1 LESGGNARLSLQLVL
16 VSFSRIAALTAP
28 VDAAIPRALATVAPM
43 LNACIALMTE
53 AAKVKDAATFEPF
66 IAHVLQRLGESH
78 STPMLLVG
86 GWRGLQSEATLVHV
100 IEQQRNTAS
109 VTTLAT
115 GAGLEYHPMTP
126 CDTDATPPK
135 VKYATSLRVDDVRLE
150 RVHSPA
156 FWTMMLAQWL
166 REDGS
171 EYHRVEMIYDV
182 LLPWLVAPRALSA
195 AAAAA
200 AAADPAIVFRTPQRS
215 GTDAWRAIV
224 EAFRYCLRRFGG
236 LSQVQ
241 WKRVSLALQQ
251 ALLERAT
258 ADLVARIARHVP
270 PTPTLASAVAAL
282 PSLVTTD
289 VPAAAAEEV
298 LQLSATDVRVLRFA
312 CEHMARRVIKAHAIG
327 LIDEATL
334 HAARRYLESLD
345 ALVHALP
352 RDSATSG
359 GLPPTLQASLT
370 TVSQPYPGCYLL
382 ALKSDD
388 ARAGAPSAVPAP
400 TLADLLAV
408 PSRVRTFEEAVGAL
422 VRADGAVEELIART
436 RDTTTSSRL
445 QLQLQAIALID
456 ELFLRVLPQPIAA
469 GSARAEQCV
478 WRSAAVLRQLQQVAL
493 QRTHRLTLVYASLW
507 QVVERPT
514 RAHDAQ
520 RSLTAL
526 CMLAVFDAVVRVR
539 AVDGALPLSEL
550 MWDEGGFRVATER
563 CQNHRP
569 LAVVA
574 ETMQL
579 LDPVSLEARAV
590 VLEYFADQE
599 RTCRHTIFDLRQPD
613 KIELRKHG
621 ATVLFLRRFMER
633 VGFELIPRNAPNR
646 PSEIEAL
653 ANWFCS
659 ERTALADEHPEFHAL
674 RDMAT
679 LCKFLATMET
689 RETEQMRRRHA
700 MREYQPWRLSFDD
713 AAQSRRAFFAA
724 AHDSARPLLWE
735 ATNFRGQDLSI
746 ADLRVVGFGDRE
758 LLFGEGPVVQS
769 PIDATKLIGAPLP
782 SEDDVLHADALPDFG
797 QTLSREETEQLLA
810 YLTVNY
816 IRVPLVLGFFAS
828 HDRVTY
834 LFNEQLR
841 DVLRAALF
849 EPAAFCA
856 EDDRRVAIT
865 RVPVRRT
872 ALQQRQL
879 EIDQRM
885 FANPNDERT
894 RDELR
899 ALGTS
904 HGLLLNELR
913 YAPAAVLEPLMA
925 MLAAVEPLAN
935 SSVHSLDAS
944 FVLFL
949 IELAIDVHVFVRH
962 VLDAGADG
970 AAAPLRA
977 LERPLHA
984 FLHSTAAPILDRW
997 LGEAE
1002 RANDLA
1008 SASCVHAFKALLW
1021 SGVADADIDVGSL
1034 LGSVAYVRNWHGFG
1048 MGQNRSDLIWDSP
1061 DALNDPQSRLL
1072 RFLQAQGIDTSRM
1085 TKESLETYMNDAN
1098 KPLFLHVGR
1107 DVIRAPRLLKASDVD
1122 ATRLPPAD
1130 VPEWRVFELMQRKRR
1145 LVVARLAALSG
1156 DALDAT
1162 LRGVVRTA
1170 LRADDFEYSGWAA
1183 QSVAGR
1189 YVAREAALTLDAQS
1203 GELLWRNDALKPV
1216 PDSMSRFGDFEALFG
1231 RQTLHVGVVR
1241 RQEHRFWVHVVG
1253 TAFDLQ
1259 EWDKPPHDDQGVG
1272 IPRALPPDPDPAQA
1286 AAAASSALSQICLRC
1301 GAVGRCWA
1309 CEACTF
1315 VNCNAGMAPTTPCQM
1330 CGRPRGGE
1338 AAAQAQQQQQLQQQ
1352 RRRRP
1357 GEEEAPPA
1365 PPIERAEYNGVRFD
1379 RKFDPYSEAP
1389 HEHASEQWV
1398 VDLLKPVLLAA
1409 YPPEP
1414 AESRMQ
1420 YAVLWPRAPLGDGAS
1435 VARLIGCDGVGKAD
1449 ATWKEFVVMRHRR
1462 VLLVYNLLSH
1472 GRRMYRSLVY
1482 ASDARFSLHSL
1493 PPSLASKA
1501 SRVSA
1506 LRNAAG
1512 DLKKKRTADE
1522 SLVIVRRNAA
1532 LGGNETYVPPR
1543 LLQGIVPSV
1552 LLEAFRF
1559 WQGDDQLLR
1568 GEPLQDEGEWFGYR
1582 LELSLAACDD
1592 GTNDWAVT
1600 VVRRP
1605 TAAPVTPIAVGE
1617 AAAVAVNAQ
1626 QLQRSTSIDQLATAA
1641 QGDEEA
1647 DRLMLLG
1654 FSRSACRLAMRR
1666 NEHDSDAAASW
1677 LLDDANLPE
1686 IIAAGMF
1693 DEEPQQQSPQQQRDA
1708 QPQQVPSSP
1717 SAATPMATDA
1727 AAAAAAS
1734 ASSLPLSLASSMLF
1748 ESSDGTAPNV
1758 ADLVLLN
1765 LLDTPAHEGTESA
1778 LYRLATLLSRI
1789 EDLSHVLCWTTSAS
1803 AATRLRM
1810 SASSSDLQAL
1820 DGELCNISVIE
1831 LPRLKLRLQ
1840 PQRVD
1845 GGSSVR
1851 LCLLD
1856 HAGWFVS
1863 DAGEQRDSRPGMRAL
1878 DELIGGIE
1886 QCLLVENDAG
1896 ELAILVPNHDMY
1908 RPRVRGEPFSVELV
1922 GDRSSMG
1929 WQSVMDSRYYMYGV
1943 HTSNTFLHAP
1953 TLAARLYLCVLFLL
1967 TRQYA
1972 RVFAL
1977 LEACDVDT
1985 DFTAEERWVFA
1996 QLARAADDSHPDAHA
2011 CRLRATLAVL
2021 HSDNEQ
2027 PWQTH
2032 VELDQYLA
2040 KLAHVSAQC
2049 RLAHEDEL
2057 TVLYHCKVAT
2067 PALKYRLECLRAAAS
2082 GAPRVLLQPKA
2093 PRPGGQPWFKLQQL
2107 SMRYIEQYGTNVSTL
2122 RYKPPADPLPS
2133 DKVVA
2138 LVWDDEVLCDE
2149 ESGANRQLG
2158 FLFVYELV
2166 TRAPPADAVQPRL
2179 HGVDGRAA
2187 GARLPPEAGAL
2198 GQGGGRRG
2206 RDRARRLAAARRA
2219 RRRAHRHGAHLVA
2232 RGAARRA
2239 VGAHA
2244 RRRPQRLLAA
2254 GPQQQR
2260 QGVSRPAAGRAAA
2273 VAHRRRR
2280 ARRASRRCARGRR
2293 RRALAAT
2300 APEREVDVAAAA
2312 AAQRWPAAPR
2322 LSRHGARARA
2332 AGAGARRAER
2342 RPRLR
2347 RLPTCR

>member
-1 LESGGNARLSLQLVL
+1 VLLIKNKKKYDFFFLTSIQFISFHLYIYLSFYLFTFSLFCLDLFTVSSGQQQQNQQEERPPPFFRFPPFVASVADSFIGGSELESGGNARLSLQLVL

-43 LNACIALMTE
+43 LNACIALMVE

-78 STPMLLVG
+78 STPMLVVG

-100 IEQQRNTAS
+100 IEQHQQQRTAS
-109 VTTLAT
+109 FTTLAT
-115 GAGLEYHPMTP
+115 GAGLEYHSMTP

-135 VKYATSLRVDDVRLE
+135 VKYATSLRVDDVPLDRI
-150 RVHSPA
+150 HSPA
-156 FWTMMLAQWL
+156 FWTMILAQWL

-195 AAAAA
+195 AAATAA
-200 AAADPAIVFRTPQRS
+200 GADPAIVYRTPQRS
-215 GTDAWRAIV
+215 GTDAWRAVV

-236 LSQVQ
+236 LSQLQ

-258 ADLVARIARHVP
+258 ADLVARFARHVP
-270 PTPTLASAVAAL
+270 PTPALTDSVAAL
-282 PSLVTTD
+282 PSIVTTD

-327 LIDEATL
+327 LISEATL
-334 HAARRYLESLD
+334 HAARRYIESLD
-345 ALVHALP
+345 ALVYALP

-478 WRSAAVLRQLQQVAL
+478 WRSASVLRQLQQVAL

-539 AVDGALPLSEL
+539 AVDGSLPLSEL

-579 LDPVSLEARAV
+579 LDPVALAARAV

-633 VGFELIPRNAPNR
+633 VGLELIPRNAPNR

-724 AHDSARPLLWE
+724 SHDSARPLLWE
-735 ATNFRGQDLSI
+735 ATNFRGQDMSI

-769 PIDATKLIGAPLP
+769 PIDSTKLIGAPLP

-962 VLDAGADG
+962 VLDGADSG
-970 AAAPLRA
+970 NETLRA

-984 FLHSTAAPILDRW
+984 FLHVTAAPILDRW

-1021 SGVADADIDVGSL
+1021 SGVADTDIDVGAL

-1061 DALNDPQSRLL
+1061 DAVNDPQSRLL

-1122 ATRLPPAD
+1122 VTRLPPAD

-1145 LVVARLAALSG
+1145 LVVARLAALSA
-1156 DALDAT
+1156 DALDAA

-1170 LRADDFEYSGWAA
+1170 LRADDFEYRGWAA

-1259 EWDKPPHDDQGVG
+1259 EWDKPPHEDQGVG

-1286 AAAASSALSQICLRC
+1286 AAAASALTQICLRC

-1338 AAAQAQQQQQLQQQ
+1338 AAAQAAQSQQ

-1365 PPIERAEYNGVRFD
+1365 PPIERAEYNGVRYD

-1389 HEHASEQWV
+1389 HEHASEQWA

-1414 AESRMQ
+1414 AESRLQ

-1559 WQGDDQLLR
+1559 WQGDDQMLR

-1592 GTNDWAVT
+1592 GANDWAVT

-1626 QLQRSTSIDQLATAA
+1626 QLQRSTSIDQLATVA

-1666 NEHDSDAAASW
+1666 NEFDSDAAASW

-1693 DEEPQQQSPQQQRDA
+1693 DEEPQSQQPQQSPQH
-1708 QPQQVPSSP
+1708 VPSSP
-1717 SAATPMATDA
+1717 SAASTAMPMATDQA
-1727 AAAAAAS
+1727 A

-1748 ESSDGTAPNV
+1748 ESTRRHRAQRRRLGA
-1758 ADLVLLN
+1758 AE
-1765 LLDTPAHEGTESA
+1765 PARH
-1778 LYRLATLLSRI
+1778 
-1789 EDLSHVLCWTTSAS
+1789 
-1803 AATRLRM
+1803 
-1810 SASSSDLQAL
+1810 
-1820 DGELCNISVIE
+1820 
-1831 LPRLKLRLQ
+1831 
-1840 PQRVD
+1840 
-1845 GGSSVR
+1845 
-1851 LCLLD
+1851 
-1856 HAGWFVS
+1856 
-1863 DAGEQRDSRPGMRAL
+1863 
-1878 DELIGGIE
+1878 
-1886 QCLLVENDAG
+1886 
-1896 ELAILVPNHDMY
+1896 
-1908 RPRVRGEPFSVELV
+1908 
-1922 GDRSSMG
+1922 
-1929 WQSVMDSRYYMYGV
+1929 
-1943 HTSNTFLHAP
+1943 
-1953 TLAARLYLCVLFLL
+1953 
-1967 TRQYA
+1967 
-1972 RVFAL
+1972 
-1977 LEACDVDT
+1977 
-1985 DFTAEERWVFA
+1985 
-1996 QLARAADDSHPDAHA
+1996 
-2011 CRLRATLAVL
+2011 
-2021 HSDNEQ
+2021 
-2027 PWQTH
+2027 
-2032 VELDQYLA
+2032 
-2040 KLAHVSAQC
+2040 
-2049 RLAHEDEL
+2049 
-2057 TVLYHCKVAT
+2057 
-2067 PALKYRLECLRAAAS
+2067 
-2082 GAPRVLLQPKA
+2082 
-2093 PRPGGQPWFKLQQL
+2093 
-2107 SMRYIEQYGTNVSTL
+2107 
-2122 RYKPPADPLPS
+2122 
-2133 DKVVA
+2133 
-2138 LVWDDEVLCDE
+2138 
-2149 ESGANRQLG
+2149 
-2158 FLFVYELV
+2158 
-2166 TRAPPADAVQPRL
+2166 
-2179 HGVDGRAA
+2179 A
-2187 GARLPPEAGAL
+2187 GARG
-2198 GQGGGRRG
+2198 
-2206 RDRARRLAAARRA
+2206 
-2219 RRRAHRHGAHLVA
+2219 HR
-2232 RGAARRA
+2232 
-2239 VGAHA
+2239 VGAV
-2244 RRRPQRLLAA
+2244 PP
-2254 GPQQQR
+2254 GD
-2260 QGVSRPAAGRAAA
+2260 AA
-2273 VAHRRRR
+2273 VAHRRPEPRAVLDDVGERR
-2280 ARRASRRCARGRR
+2280 DAPAHVGELERSAGAR
-2293 RRALAAT
+2293 RRAVQHLGDRAA
-2300 APEREVDVAAAA
+2300 APQAAAA
-2312 AAQRWPAAPR
+2312 AAARRRRLDGAPVPARSRRLVRERRRRAARHAAGHACARRAYWRHRAVPAGRERRRRAGDSGAKPR
-2322 LSRHGARARA
+2322 HVPTARARRA
-2332 AGAGARRAER
+2332 VQRRAGR
-2342 RPRLR
+2342 RPLVDGLAECDGLALLHVRRAHVEHVPARADARGAPLSVRAVSAHATVRARVCAARGVRRRHRLHR
-2347 RLPTCR
+2347 RGALGVFVSWRAPPTTRIRTRTRAACVPRSPCCTATTSSRGRRTSSSTSTSPSWRTYRRSVAWRTRTS